1 MRLVAA
7 LTPIIV
13 VVGLMTAGFM
23 LLLSERR
30 IMRES
35 GRNRPAT
42 IGPVSPSLDHGGAA
56 IVQYRQQVTFSE
68 TGGMRWRD

>member
-1 MRLVAA
+1 MRIVAA

-13 VVGLMTAGFM
+13 VVGLMAVGFM

-35 GRNRPAT
+35 GRSRPAAL
-42 IGPVSPSLDHGGAA
+42 PVSPSLDHGGA
-56 IVQYRQQVTFSE
+56 IVQYRHQVTFRE
-68 TGGMRWRD
+68 TGGPRWLP